1 MLKSVSEFISRNN
14 LLLHGRKYLVAFSGG
29 ADSTALLLIL
39 KNLGYDV
46 EAAHCNFH
54 LRAEESDRDERFCI
68 DLCDRNNIVLHIAH
82 FDTVAYA
89 ELHKVSIEMAARD
102 LRYAY
107 FRQLLRDIG
116 AEAICVAHHRDD
128 SAETLLMNIIRGTGI
143 QGLTGIRPV
152 NGDIIRPLLCVSR
165 NDIEHYLDCIGQK
178 YVTDSTNLINNVIR
192 NKIRLDVIP
201 LLQSVNPAA
210 KINMARTAERMTE
223 AIKVFESA
231 ISKSVSDVI
240 HKDVNNALC
249 VDLHKLRKQP
259 SPQYTLYYILKEYA
273 FSSAEI
279 DNIYSNLSAYS
290 GTEYHSATHQLLIDR
305 DVMIIEP
312 LDEKGKKTMIIPE
325 DGVYVLD
332 NGKKIKVEHLE
343 RTDKFSISKSKSCCC
358 LSADDVKFPLTVRY
372 VDTGDRFC
380 PFGMKGSKLLSDYMT
395 DRKMTLFDKRRQKV
409 VADAAGRIVW
419 VVNERPDNRFRITDE
434 TVEIIRLTLLSD

>member
-14 LLLHGRKYLVAFSGG
+14 LLSHSRKYLVAFSGG

-39 KNLGYDV
+39 KSLGYDI

-54 LRAEESDRDERFCI
+54 LRADESDRDERFCV
-68 DLCDRNNIVLHIAH
+68 DLCDRNNIILHIAH

-116 AEAICVAHHRDD
+116 ADAVCVAHHRDD

-152 NGDIIRPLLCVSR
+152 NGDIVRPLLCISR
-165 NDIEHYLDCIGQK
+165 NDIECYLEGIGQGF
-178 YVTDSTNLINNVIR
+178 VTDSTNLVNDVVR

-210 KINMARTAERMTE
+210 KVNMARTAERMTE

-231 ISKSVSDVI
+231 INQSVSDVI
-240 HKDVNNALC
+240 HRDVNNALY
-249 VDLHKLRKQP
+249 VDLHKLRQQP
-259 SPQYTLYYILKEYA
+259 SPQYTLYYILKDFS
-273 FSSAEI
+273 FSSSEI

-305 DVMIIEP
+305 GVMIIEP
-312 LDEKGKKTMIIPE
+312 LDENGKKSMLIPE
-325 DGVYVLD
+325 DGVYVLG
-332 NGKKIKVEHLE
+332 NGKKMKVEHLK
-343 RTDKFSISKSKSCCC
+343 RTDEFSISRSKSCCC
-358 LSADDVKFPLTVRY
+358 LSAGDIKFPLTVRC

-395 DRKMTLFDKRRQKV
+395 DRKMTLFDKRRQQV
-409 VADAAGRIVW
+409 VADACGRIVW

-434 TVEIIRLTLLSD
+434 TAEIVRITLLTN